1 MARMSDEPS
10 AQLVAKYCEGDELA
24 AAALF
29 DRYVGR
35 LTRLAASR
43 LSVKL
48 ARRTDA
54 DDVVQSAFRSFFV
67 RVRDGRLAVSEEDKL
82 WKLLA
87 PIALHKLYRQARR
100 HRAERRSVDVE
111 DTPASFG
118 ELDATLLAGDPTPE
132 EAAAFADELAS
143 ILSRLDPFSRDVLEL
158 RLQGESLNEISAQT
172 GRSERT
178 VRRALERI
186 RSLVLDDPN
195 GISPNGLLPPQFH
208 RVKSRTST
216 REKSRNAAST
226 ERSAVPV
233 VSYSDYR
240 IERLIG
246 AGGVGKVYRATVRGR
261 VEEVAVKFLRKSFHD
276 DREAVARFRAEAA
289 LVATLNHPGI
299 VRVHGI
305 GQTAGGLYF
314 MAMDLVQ
321 GSDLSRI
328 VKARA
333 VRQSEAIDWISQAC
347 TPIEH
352 VHGRGVIHC
361 DLKPS
366 NLLLGADGRIRV
378 TDFGFAR
385 SQFSANRGVA
395 GTASF
400 MAPEQISDDWG
411 PIGPRTDIY
420 GLGAVLYWLLTGHA
434 PFEGRR
440 ADDVLAQVVSTQ
452 AVAPPNLAQP
462 DLPGPLNSVCV
473 KCLAKRA
480 EDRFS
485 SAQDLERVLSTISG
499 EPVNDR

>member
-1 MARMSDEPS
+1 MSDEPS

-35 LTRLAASR
+35 LTRLPASR
-43 LSVKL
+43 LSARL

-67 RVRDGRLAVSEEDKL
+67 RVRDGRLAVGEEDKL

-87 PIALHKLYRQARR
+87 PIALHKLYRQVRH
-100 HRAERRSVDVE
+100 HRAQRRSVDVE
-111 DTPASFG
+111 DTPSSFAK
-118 ELDATLLAGDPTPE
+118 LDASLLAGDPSPE
-132 EAAAFADELAS
+132 QAAAFADELAS
-143 ILSRLDPFSRDVLEL
+143 ILSRLDPFARGVLEL
-158 RLQGESLNEISAQT
+158 RLQGESLDEISAQT

-178 VRRALERI
+178 VRRAMERI
-186 RSLVLDDPN
+186 RSLVLGDQNRVSASGP
-195 GISPNGLLPPQFH
+195 SPQQLTGA
-208 RVKSRTST
+208 KSRTSP
-216 REKSRNAAST
+216 REQSRNVAST
-226 ERSAVPV
+226 RRSAVPV

-276 DREAVARFRAEAA
+276 DHEAVARFRAEAA
-289 LVATLNHPGI
+289 LVATLNHPGV

-328 VKARA
+328 VKAGA
-333 VRQSEAIDWISQAC
+333 VNPSEAIDWISQAC
-347 TPIEH
+347 TAIQH
-352 VHGRGVIHC
+352 VHGRGVVHC

-366 NLLLGADGRIRV
+366 NLLLGTDGRIRV

-400 MAPEQISDDWG
+400 MAPEQVSDVWG
-411 PIGPRTDIY
+411 PIGPRTDVY

-440 ADDVLAQVVSTQ
+440 AGDVLAQVVSAQ
-452 AVAPPNLAQP
+452 AVAPPKIAQP
-462 DLPGPLNSVCV
+462 DLPQLLNSICL

-485 SAQDLERVLSTISG
+485 SAHDLQRALAIIAG
-499 EPVNDR
+499 E